1 MNWKVKYS
9 QMNLKGDVMKIAR
22 QVAVMR
28 EQVAGADNI
37 NDKIS
42 VIENASNASYISLG
56 LINKIEKNLVE
67 FKKQYEKTGE

>member
-1 MNWKVKYS
+1 
-9 QMNLKGDVMKIAR
+9 MNLKGDVMKIAR